1 MNILLRQMKI
11 TALKV
16 SIAKLLYKVTKIFYR
31 KDVYPKKIGNINLEL
46 HLNEGIDLHL
56 FLFSNFQKHVFDNE
70 IVQIKKDAVIFDVG
84 ANAGYLTLFFA
95 DMVTNGHVHAFEP
108 THYAIQKL
116 VKNASLNPELKKR
129 ITVNQCFV
137 SDQDNQKDLVAYS
150 SWPLTGNE
158 STHSIHKGVA
168 KSTEDVTSI
177 TLDSYCDKHS
187 IDRLDLIKIDTDGH
201 EFDVLTGAQNVI
213 KRFQPQIVFEV
224 GGYILDEQNTPF
236 EGFIDF
242 FNDLGY
248 KIYTIKGKVI
258 ERSNFKNIIPQ
269 YGTIDVIAS
278 K

>member
-1 MNILLRQMKI
+1 MNIVLRNMKI
-11 TALKV
+11 TAIKV
-16 SIAKLLYKVTKIFYR
+16 SIAKMLYKVTKLFYK
-31 KDVYPKKIGNINLEL
+31 KDIYPKKIGNINLEL

-70 IVQIKKDAVIFDVG
+70 IVKIKKDAVIFDVG

-95 DMVTNGHVHAFEP
+95 DIAEKGQVHAFEP
-108 THYAIQKL
+108 THYAINKL
-116 VKNASLNPELKKR
+116 VKNASLNPTLKER

-137 SDQDNQKDLVAYS
+137 SDKDDQKDLVAYS

-168 KSTEDVTSI
+168 KSTEDVKSI
-177 TLDSYCDKHS
+177 TLDSYCIKHN

-201 EFDVLTGAQNVI
+201 EFDVLNGAKETIV
-213 KRFQPQIVFEV
+213 KFQPQIVFEV

-236 EGFIDF
+236 DGFIDF
-242 FNDLGY
+242 FNNLGY

-258 ERSNFKNIIPQ
+258 EKSNYRNIIPQ